1 MHLFPAFLKLDGRRV
16 VLVGGGAVAASK
28 LRALRDAGAEVT
40 VVAPAIVEAIAEAPD
55 VTLIRRRF
63 EPPDLDGAW
72 LVVAAATPEVNR
84 AVAHAAGERC
94 LFVNAVD
101 DPPNAS
107 LYLGGVVRRAGTTI
121 AISTEGRAPAIAG
134 LLREGLDAILPEADL
149 ERWLDE
155 SDRLRAR
162 WRQDGTPMEA
172 RRPELLDALIAL
184 YARDGRRTA
193 DAPGVALPAWRPAH
207 QDAAH
212 HDAAYREAAPR
223 EAARHDAAQP
233 DAAAHHS
240 GGFVSLIGAG
250 PGDPDLLTVRGAR
263 RLAEADLVLYDG
275 LVPEA
280 AVALAT
286 RAQHFSVAK
295 RAGRPAVTQETV
307 HRLMI
312 RSARRGKRVVRLKNG
327 DPFLLG
333 RGGEE
338 ALALGAAGVPF
349 EVIPGVASAVAAPG
363 LAGIPLTH
371 RGMTSG
377 FTVVSGHAPEAFEPL
392 LTSVGPGSMTVVVL
406 MGLRNR
412 RRIAQTLLD
421 GGWRKETPAAVV
433 FGAAT
438 DRMAT
443 WVGTLDALADTE
455 SALVSDP
462 SCRPERRDAAP
473 VPAGA
478 RGSSMNDAPGTIIV
492 GDVVGLRAVIAA
504 DAQAGAGESDGADG
518 AATQR
523 RAGGR
528 GS

>member
-1 MHLFPAFLKLDGRRV
+1 MPLFPAFLKLDGRRV
-16 VLVGGGAVAASK
+16 VMVGGGAVAASK

-40 VVAPAIVEAIAEAPD
+40 VVAPAIAEGIAEAPGI
-55 VTLIRRRF
+55 TLIRRRF
-63 EPPDLDGAW
+63 RPSDLEGAW

-84 AVAHAAGERC
+84 AVARAASERS

-134 LLREGLDAILPEADL
+134 LLREGLDAILPETDL

-162 WRQDGTPMEA
+162 WRKDHTPMEA

-184 YARDGRRTA
+184 YAREGQRTA
-193 DAPGVALPAWRPAH
+193 KPSGAVLPAGEPAHLRGAH

-212 HDAAYREAAPR
+212 D
-223 EAARHDAAQP
+223 D
-233 DAAAHHS
+233 

-250 PGDPDLLTVRGAR
+250 PGDPDLLSVRGAR

-280 AVALAT
+280 TVALAT

-295 RAGRPAVTQETV
+295 RAGRPTVTQETV

-312 RSARRGKRVVRLKNG
+312 RGARRGKRVVRLKNG

-338 ALALGAAGVPF
+338 ALALAAAGVPF
-349 EVIPGVASAVAAPG
+349 EVIPGVTSAVAAPE
-363 LAGIPLTH
+363 LAGIPVTH
-371 RGMTSG
+371 RGMSTG
-377 FTVVSGHAPEAFEPL
+377 FTVVSGHAPEAFEPI
-392 LTSVGPGSMTVVVL
+392 LTAVEPGSMTIVVL

-412 RRIAQTLLD
+412 SRIARTLLD
-421 GGWRKETPAAVV
+421 GGWRAETPAAVV
-433 FGAAT
+433 LGAAT

-443 WVGTLDALADTE
+443 WVGSLDALAGRTTINE
-455 SALVSDP
+455 
-462 SCRPERRDAAP
+462 
-473 VPAGA
+473 
-478 RGSSMNDAPGTIIV
+478 APGTIIV
-492 GDVVGLRAVIAA
+492 GDVVRLRAAIAA
-504 DAQAGAGESDGADG
+504 DGQAHAGESDGAE
-518 AATQR
+518 AAVSRR

-528 GS
+528 MS